1 MQAKK
6 SELIEALLGTLFFLM
21 IIVPIFMIW
30 IPRTILL
37 SHYQIYE
44 FDIGKIRYLGLFS
57 IILGSA
63 IYVTCSG
70 YFLFIG
76 RSSPIPFTQTK
87 RLIVKGIYR
96 YVRNPLYIAGVLVLV
111 GEAVLFQSIGIFIYC
126 LVMFGIFYV
135 HVIMEETFLENK
147 FSVEYDQYRNSV
159 PRWIPRLTPYQDKD
173 SESS

>member
-1 MQAKK
+1 M
-6 SELIEALLGTLFFLM
+6 
-21 IIVPIFMIW
+21 
-30 IPRTILL
+30 
-37 SHYQIYE
+37 
-44 FDIGKIRYLGLFS
+44 
-57 IILGSA
+57 
-63 IYVTCSG
+63 YVTCSG
-70 YFLFIG
+70 NFLFTG

-126 LVMFGIFYV
+126 LVMFGIFHV
-135 HVIMEETFLENK
+135 HVIMEETFLANE
-147 FSVEYDQYRNSV
+147 FGAEYDQYRNSV

>member
-1 MQAKK
+1 MHVKT
-6 SELIEALLGTLFFLM
+6 SELIEALLGTLFFLI

-30 IPRTILL
+30 IPRTIIL
-37 SHYQIYE
+37 SPYQIYE
-44 FDIGKIRYLGLFS
+44 FDIGKIRFFGLLP
-57 IILGSA
+57 ILFGSA

-70 YFLFIG
+70 CFVFIG
-76 RSSPIPFTQTK
+76 KSSPILFTQTK
-87 RLIVKGIYR
+87 KLIVKGFYR

-147 FSVEYDQYRNSV
+147 FGAEYDQYRNSV
-159 PRWIPRLTPYQDKD
+159 PRWIPRLTPYRYKD
-173 SESS
+173 S

>member
-1 MQAKK
+1 MKAKT
-6 SELIEALLGTLFFLM
+6 SELIEALLGTLFFLV

-37 SHYQIYE
+37 SPSQIYE
-44 FDIGKIRYLGLFS
+44 FDIGKIRYLGL
-57 IILGSA
+57 IAILLGSA

-70 YFLFIG
+70 VFLFIG
-76 RSSPIPFTQTK
+76 RSSPIPFTQTNK
-87 RLIVKGIYR
+87 LIVEGIYR